1 MYTEKQMSK
10 DEENAQNL
18 LAHYI
23 TAENIITIVEKHTGI
38 NIREQTRKREVSDAR
53 QIAMYLIKENTC
65 LSYMQTASAC
75 GLRSHAA
82 AWHACKQVKL
92 FMSSNR
98 AFKEK
103 YGDLIKN
110 IKT

>member
-1 MYTEKQMSK
+1 MNE
-10 DEENAQNL
+10 DEEKAHNLIAQYKAAND
-18 LAHYI
+18 
-23 TAENIITIVEKHTGI
+23 IITIVEEYTGI
-38 NIREQTRKREVSDAR
+38 HIRQQTRKREVSDAR

-65 LSYMQTASAC
+65 LSYKQTAIAC
-75 GLRSHAA
+75 GLQSHAS
-82 AWHACKQVKL
+82 AWHAGRQVKL
-92 FMSSNR
+92 HMSIDR